1 MKKIKSPNNNNIGRD
16 YVVLIMPPAKNKI
29 TSKQMLE
36 VVLLESESS
45 KAEYNLDDYASHPMW
60 ETPAH
65 IFKFAFGPI
74 SRDEFYTK
82 MFELYSLSPGDKVG
96 VYFFQRSS
104 LGHS

>member
-36 VVLLESESS
+36 VVLLESELDS
-45 KAEYNLDDYASHPMW
+45 AEYNLDDYAYRDW

-65 IFKFAFGPI
+65 IFKLACGQI